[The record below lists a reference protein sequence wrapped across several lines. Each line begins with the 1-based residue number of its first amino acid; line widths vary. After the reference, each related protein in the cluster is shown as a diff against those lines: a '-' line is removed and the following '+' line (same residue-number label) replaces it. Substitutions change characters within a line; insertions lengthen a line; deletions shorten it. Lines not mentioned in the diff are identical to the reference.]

1 MFTISI
7 LKINDVHQICQSQF
21 KHVHSPTLPC
31 SPVLWR
37 ERCKI
42 YTTQYRQQPKKNK
55 KTKKQQQ
62 KNNNNIYIYI
72 HINTLISSRFV
83 LRAAVRPGNVM
94 CILITS
100 HVMLCNANGFYL
112 RKWVKDSRSDV
123 KLHNHCNAKPTSLSY
138 ITYIVH
144 IML

>member
-1 MFTISI
+1 MSI
-7 LKINDVHQICQSQF
+7 RSVNLSLNTYTRLRC
-21 KHVHSPTLPC
+21 
-31 SPVLWR
+31 PVRL
-37 ERCKI
+37 CCGVNGVK
-42 YTTQYRQQPKKNK
+42 YTQLNIASNQKKQKNK
-55 KTKKQQQ
+55 KTTTKKQQQ
-62 KNNNNIYIYI
+62 HIYIYI

-83 LRAAVRPGNVM
+83 LRAAAVRPGNVM

-123 KLHNHCNAKPTSLSY
+123 KLHTHCNAKPTSLSY